1 MIPRRHSTKL
11 PTISSIR
18 PITIRRGYP
27 SRSYAQS
34 GVFSRSRGTA
44 TKRGLKVVDPDTAIT
59 MIPDFFSKVP
69 VTHYYSWTLPPG
81 LPLRTLPGQLW
92 ADRSSIACS
101 YALGYLEPQIREI
114 LMDMKGGWRYELR
127 YHRTLVA

>member
-18 PITIRRGYP
+18 PITIRAIQGRP
-27 SRSYAQS
+27 YAQS

-44 TKRGLKVVDPDTAIT
+44 TKRRTQGCRSGYSDNDDSRL
-59 MIPDFFSKVP
+59 FSKVP

-81 LPLRTLPGQLW
+81 LPLRTLQCQLGGGEKF
-92 ADRSSIACS
+92 DGVFLCS
-101 YALGYLEPQIREI
+101 KIF
-114 LMDMKGGWRYELR
+114 
-127 YHRTLVA
+127 RTPKSEKS

>member
-18 PITIRRGYP
+18 SITIRAVQGGT
-27 SRSYAQS
+27 YAQS
-34 GVFSRSRGTA
+34 GVFSRSRATA
-44 TKRGLKVVDPDTAIT
+44 TKRRTQGCR
-59 MIPDFFSKVP
+59 SG
-69 VTHYYSWTLPPG
+69 YSDNDDSRLLQQGPSNTLLFLDIAPRTST
-81 LPLRTLPGQLW
+81 RTLPGQLW
-92 ADRSSIACS
+92 ADRSSMACS
-101 YALGYLEPQIREI
+101 YALRYLEPQIRKI

>member
-18 PITIRRGYP
+18 PIIIRAIQGRP
-27 SRSYAQS
+27 YAQS

-44 TKRGLKVVDPDTAIT
+44 TKRRTQGRRSGCSDNDDSRLLQQGPSNTLLFLDIAPRTAT
-59 MIPDFFSKVP
+59 ADVARPM
-69 VTHYYSWTLPPG
+69 
-81 LPLRTLPGQLW
+81 W
-92 ADRSSIACS
+92 ADRSSMACS

-127 YHRTLVA
+127 YHRTLIA